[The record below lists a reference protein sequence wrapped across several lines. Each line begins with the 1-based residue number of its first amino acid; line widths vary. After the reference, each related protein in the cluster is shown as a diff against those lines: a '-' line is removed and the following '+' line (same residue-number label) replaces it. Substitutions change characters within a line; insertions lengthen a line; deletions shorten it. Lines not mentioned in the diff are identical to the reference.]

1 MACFTNFSPEPLRDY
16 SVGLPAEGQW
26 EEILN
31 TDSEFYDGSG
41 QFGNLGTVTARPE
54 PWGHFPASAEVT
66 IPPLG
71 SIWLRHNAK

>member
-16 SVGLPAEGQW
+16 LVGLPGDGEW

-31 TDSEFYDGSG
+31 TDSETYDGSG
-41 QFGNLGTVTARPE
+41 QFGNLGVVTAHDE

-71 SIWLRHNAK
+71 SIWLHSKTR